1 MRSPGFLNL
10 FDNSLKQNKKWPL
23 FVLLHH
29 MHMHPSNP
37 ECQSQGAEFFLLC
50 PFKPAT
56 DTSPA
61 NRGEDGVIQA
71 SSAVQS
77 RIKLQR

>member
-10 FDNSLKQNKKWPL
+10 FDYSLEQNKKWSL

-29 MHMHPSNP
+29 THIHPSNP
-37 ECQSQGAEFFLLC
+37 EFQLQDAELFLLC

-56 DTSPA
+56 DTTPA
-61 NRGEDGVIQA
+61 NRRDDGVIQVT
-71 SSAVQS
+71 SAA
-77 RIKLQR
+77 

>member
-1 MRSPGFLNL
+1 MRSPGFINL
-10 FDNSLKQNKKWPL
+10 FDNSLEQNKKWSL

-29 MHMHPSNP
+29 MHMHLSNP
-37 ECQSQGAEFFLLC
+37 EFQSQDAEFFLLC

-61 NRGEDGVIQA
+61 NRRDDGVIRV
-71 SSAVQS
+71 SSAV
-77 RIKLQR
+77 